1 MKSSRRGMTLIELLV
16 AMVLMAALLVA
27 LLSFVFSMTEIWG
40 QGGER
45 RLFGQHVDA
54 VSRHMESMLRRA
66 ALPAGGG
73 VAAEAFT
80 VREIS
85 PPGQGRITGLGFT
98 LNDGDRLLTWSGQPV
113 PLTECVLSVEPN
125 RGLVIYWR
133 SALEAEEDDW
143 RDELVTPLINAIAYR
158 HLDARMGSWRTE
170 TSPQRAGNGGWI
182 VPEQIVLR
190 FAHDRQT
197 AERILTLPLAPAGIP
212 LF

>member
-1 MKSSRRGMTLIELLV
+1 MKNSRRGMTLIELLV

-45 RLFGQHVDA
+45 RLFAQHVDA
-54 VSRHMESMLRRA
+54 VTRHVESMLRRA
-66 ALPAGGG
+66 ALPSAGG
-73 VAAEAFT
+73 VAAEAFS
-80 VREIS
+80 VREIR
-85 PPGQGRITGLGFT
+85 PPGQGRIIGLCFT
-98 LNDGDRLLTWSGQPV
+98 LNDGDRLLTWFGQPV

-125 RGLVIYWR
+125 RGLIIHWR

-143 RDELVTPLINAIAYR
+143 RDEPVTALITAIEYR
-158 HLDARMGSWRTE
+158 HLDTRMGNWRTE
-170 TSPQRAGNGGWI
+170 TTPQRSGNGGWL

-190 FAHDRQT
+190 FAHGKQT
-197 AERILTLPLAPAGIP
+197 AERVLTLPLAPDGAP